1 MKFSCYFSLHLKV
14 PVLKMIRVLKMN
26 VLYAFGLLFLVV
38 LVGLAIWTV
47 IPKFLETPEYNVELS
62 DKNFEL
68 RRYQSFIK
76 TKVYTEGSQNQALRS
91 GFRPLVR
98 FIGAKERS
106 SEKISMTVP
115 VMQEQTQ
122 TDGKWAVSFSM
133 PSKYSLDVIPRPAS
147 SNLKHELVPKK
158 LMAVIQ
164 FSGRATEGLLR
175 TKETELRNW
184 LRDSNY
190 KIIGFAH
197 YYFYNDPITPGILR
211 KNEVLFEVEQIGS

>member
-1 MKFSCYFSLHLKV
+1 
-14 PVLKMIRVLKMN
+14 
-26 VLYAFGLLFLVV
+26 
-38 LVGLAIWTV
+38 
-47 IPKFLETPEYNVELS
+47 
-62 DKNFEL
+62 
-68 RRYQSFIK
+68 
-76 TKVYTEGSQNQALRS
+76 
-91 GFRPLVR
+91 
-98 FIGAKERS
+98 
-106 SEKISMTVP
+106 
-115 VMQEQTQ
+115 
-122 TDGKWAVSFSM
+122 M